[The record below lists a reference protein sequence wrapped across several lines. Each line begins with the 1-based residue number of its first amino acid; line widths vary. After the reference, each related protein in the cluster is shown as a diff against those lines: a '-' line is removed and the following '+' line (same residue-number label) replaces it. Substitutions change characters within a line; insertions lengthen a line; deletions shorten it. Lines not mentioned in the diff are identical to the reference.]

1 MEKITIDLQAK
12 TDKAVKEIEELKKEI
27 GSLNK
32 SIENSNKETKQGL
45 DSIAKSSNK
54 TSKGLKKIGS
64 TLKAGVLGIFIIAF
78 TKIKELFEN
87 NQVVLDAFNTAFE
100 GLSLAFNDFFNFISS
115 NVGTVTDVFKSLFEN
130 PVESLK
136 SFGKAIVDNVI
147 ERVKSSLDALGFL
160 GDAVVKV
167 FQGDFSGAAESA
179 KNAGKE
185 LFDVITGVDDSF
197 DKTVETVGNVVT
209 AAKEYV
215 IETTKSAKANVEL
228 QKTADRARVV
238 NQGLIED
245 YDRQAEKQR
254 QLRDNEFNT
263 IEDRITANNKLK
275 TILEEQAKTMQ
286 ENADVVLAAAQAQYD
301 KNKSEENFIALQEAK
316 NEKLAIEAQITGFMS
331 EQDSNRNAL
340 LKEKLELD
348 QSNIDATAERQ
359 KAERDFQ
366 AEQIEGEFL
375 RIEKQMEN
383 AEIERQIEEKRLQ
396 DKKSLYK
403 EGTQAFAD
411 ADNELKAYQEEAN
424 RIEIANEKKLQ
435 VAKQQLVTDA
445 LGNLATIVGKNSKFG
460 KAIAIV
466 QAIRDTFA
474 GANKALSASPPPFNF
489 IAAAAVTAAGIA
501 NVKSITSTKE
511 PEPPAGL
518 GASSGGGSSV
528 ATPTPAAPPAF
539 NVVGASETNQ
549 LATAISEQTQQPVKA
564 FVVSNDVTTAQ
575 ELDRNIVQGAAIG

>member
-331 EQDSNRNAL
+331 EQDSNR
-340 LKEKLELD
+340 
-348 QSNIDATAERQ
+348 
-359 KAERDFQ
+359 
-366 AEQIEGEFL
+366 
-375 RIEKQMEN
+375 
-383 AEIERQIEEKRLQ
+383 
-396 DKKSLYK
+396 
-403 EGTQAFAD
+403 
-411 ADNELKAYQEEAN
+411 
-424 RIEIANEKKLQ
+424 
-435 VAKQQLVTDA
+435 
-445 LGNLATIVGKNSKFG
+445 
-460 KAIAIV
+460 
-466 QAIRDTFA
+466 
-474 GANKALSASPPPFNF
+474 
-489 IAAAAVTAAGIA
+489 
-501 NVKSITSTKE
+501 
-511 PEPPAGL
+511 
-518 GASSGGGSSV
+518 
-528 ATPTPAAPPAF
+528 
-539 NVVGASETNQ
+539 
-549 LATAISEQTQQPVKA
+549 
-564 FVVSNDVTTAQ
+564 
-575 ELDRNIVQGAAIG
+575 